1 MKFEFDDRDRE
12 SVLRDL
18 VDEDEEVRRLAVERV
33 SALPIDEAIPRL
45 VERIGDS
52 SWRVRKAAVERLVAC
67 SDTTQMVGAL
77 IVALGDGENTGRRN
91 SAVEALVD
99 CGSRAVPQLVAAM
112 ESPDSDVRKLV
123 VDALAGIGDPRSA
136 PALIELLG
144 DPDANV
150 RAAVSDALGAI
161 DGEDSARALQK
172 VATCEEEEQLVR
184 FSALHAMAALEV
196 PIRARELAPVLND
209 AVLRP
214 AGLALLGRVDDDEE
228 AVTVLLKSLASHSR
242 SVREAAIGSLLRT
255 LSGVDGARAE
265 VLAARI
271 REAAQ
276 ASPLVIGS
284 AVDRLTEA
292 NLPTRLLFL
301 QFLGLVRAE
310 EAVVPMLLAA
320 EDEALSQI
328 ALANLESLGELAERA
343 IEAAW
348 SDLDAN
354 ARTEACVLFGR
365 TGGEA
370 SAARLI
376 AALEDPS
383 PELRNAAAR
392 SIGQRGLT
400 GALPLLLH
408 RLKSAAE
415 DDDFESED
423 EIALLTEALIGLAR
437 PRSDSDPEITEN
449 AISLLTS
456 SVDGAAEAVRLAI
469 ATVIGRIGRQHD
481 AQVVEFLLKDPSPLV
496 RRAAVD
502 ALARLDPGTAAE
514 SLRLALAD
522 EASIVRIA
530 AAGALG
536 ASQSEGVIDI
546 LHCLADDEDPEVRAA
561 ALRSV
566 GSRFIASPDEKHR
579 SFVIELIDSALADE
593 AVVALAAIETL
604 KGMSGPIA
612 ERALQVLD
620 RAEPEL
626 VREAVRCVGAHGDAS
641 CVESLLPLVSHPDW
655 TVRAETIQ
663 VLADRGV
670 AKSVPPILR
679 RLEME
684 QDNFVRDTIMRA
696 LDRFEG

>member
-1 MKFEFDDRDRE
+1 MKFEFDNRDRK

-18 VDEDEEVRRLAVERV
+18 LDEDEEVRRLAVERV
-33 SALPIDEAIPRL
+33 AALPIDEAIPRL

-67 SDTTQMVGAL
+67 SETTRVVDAL

-91 SAVEALVD
+91 AAVEALAD

-112 ESPDSDVRKLV
+112 ESLDPDVRKLV

-136 PALIELLG
+136 PALIEVLD

-161 DGEDSARALQK
+161 GGEDAARALQK
-172 VATCEEEEQLVR
+172 VAIREGEEQLVR
-184 FSALHAMAALEV
+184 FSALHAMAALDV
-196 PIRARELAPVLND
+196 PIRARDLAPVLND

-214 AGLALLGRVDDDEE
+214 AGLALLGRVDDDE
-228 AVTVLLKSLASHSR
+228 AVTVLLKALSSHSR

-255 LSGVDGARAE
+255 LSGVDGAHSD
-265 VLAARI
+265 VLVARI

-276 ASPLVIGS
+276 ASPLVVGS
-284 AVDRLTEA
+284 AVDRLTDA
-292 NLPTRLLFL
+292 NLPTRLMFV

-320 EDEALSQI
+320 QDEALSQI
-328 ALANLESLGELAERA
+328 ALANLESLGELAETA
-343 IEAAW
+343 IDAAW
-348 SDLDAN
+348 SELDTD
-354 ARTEACVLFGR
+354 ARTEACVLYGR
-365 TGGEA
+365 MGEEA
-370 SAARLI
+370 SAARLL

-400 GALPLLLH
+400 GALPLLMH
-408 RLKSAAE
+408 RLESAAE
-415 DDDFESED
+415 DDDFESEE
-423 EIALLTEALIGLAR
+423 EIALLTEALVGLTK
-437 PRSDSDPEITEN
+437 PKPDSDPEITEH
-449 AISLLTS
+449 AISFLTS
-456 SVDGAAEAVRLAI
+456 SLEGAAEAVRLAI
-469 ATVIGRIGRQHD
+469 ATVIGRIGRHHD

-514 SLRLALAD
+514 SLRLAFAD

-536 ASQSEGVIDI
+536 ASQNEGVIDA
-546 LHCLADDEDPEVRAA
+546 LRCLADDEDPDVRAA
-561 ALRSV
+561 AVRSV
-566 GSRFIASPDEKHR
+566 GLRFIASRDEEHQ
-579 SFVIELIDSALADE
+579 SLVVELIDTALDDE
-593 AVVALAAIETL
+593 AVVALAAIDTL
-604 KGMSGPIA
+604 RDMGGPVA
-612 ERALQVLD
+612 EHALRILD

-626 VREAVRCVGAHGDAS
+626 VQEAVRCLGAHGDAS
-641 CVESLLPLVSHPDW
+641 CLESLLPLVSHPDW

-663 VLADRGV
+663 VLSDRGV
-670 AKSVPPILR
+670 AKGVPPILR
-679 RLEME
+679 RLEAE
-684 QDNFVRDTIMRA
+684 QDDFVRDTILRA

>member
-1 MKFEFDDRDRE
+1 MKFEFDNRDRE

-33 SALPIDEAIPRL
+33 AALPIDEAIRRL

-67 SDTTQMVGAL
+67 SETTQVVDAL
-77 IVALGDGENTGRRN
+77 IEALGDGENTGRRN
-91 SAVEALVD
+91 AAVEALVD

-112 ESPDSDVRKLV
+112 ESLDSDVRKLV

-136 PALIELLG
+136 PALIEMLG
-144 DPDANV
+144 DRDANV
-150 RAAVSDALGAI
+150 RAAVCDALGAI
-161 DGEDSARALQK
+161 DGGDAARALQQ
-172 VATCEEEEQLVR
+172 VAVREGEEQLVR

-196 PIRARELAPVLND
+196 PVRARDISPVLND
-209 AVLRP
+209 PVLRP
-214 AGLALLGRVDDDEE
+214 AGLALLGRVADDEAE
-228 AVTVLLKSLASHSR
+228 KVLLKALGSHSR

-255 LSGVDGARAE
+255 LSGVDGAQSDAL
-265 VLAARI
+265 VARI
-271 REAAQ
+271 CEAAQ
-276 ASPLVIGS
+276 ASPFVVGS
-284 AVDRLTEA
+284 AVDRLSEA
-292 NLPTRLLFL
+292 NLPTRLMLV
-301 QFLGLVRAE
+301 QFLGLVRAQ

-320 EDEALSQI
+320 QDEALSQI

-348 SDLDAN
+348 SELDSN

-365 TGGEA
+365 MGGEA
-370 SAARLI
+370 SAARLL
-376 AALEDPS
+376 AAIEDPS
-383 PELRNAAAR
+383 PELRNAAAK

-408 RLKSAAE
+408 RLESAAE
-415 DDDFESED
+415 DDDFESEE
-423 EIALLTEALIGLAR
+423 EIALLTEALIGLVKSK
-437 PRSDSDPEITEN
+437 PDSDPEITEQ

-456 SVDGAAEAVRLAI
+456 SLEGAAEAVRLAI
-469 ATVIGRIGRQHD
+469 ATVIGRIGRHHD

-502 ALARLDPGTAAE
+502 ALARLDPGAAAE

-522 EASIVRIA
+522 EASMVRIA

-536 ASQSEGVIDI
+536 ASPNEGVIEV
-546 LHCLADDEDPEVRAA
+546 LRCLADDEDPEVRAA

-566 GSRFIASPDEKHR
+566 GLRFVASPDEEHR
-579 SFVIELIDSALADE
+579 SLVTQLIDAALDDE
-593 AVVALAAIETL
+593 PAVALAAIDTL
-604 KGMSGPIA
+604 RDMGGPIA
-612 ERALQVLD
+612 ERALRMLD
-620 RAEPEL
+620 RTEPEL
-626 VREAVRCVGAHGDAS
+626 VQQAVRCIGEHGDPS
-641 CVESLLPLVSHPDW
+641 CFESLLPLVSHPDW

-663 VLADRGV
+663 VLSDRGV
-670 AKSVPPILR
+670 AKGVPAILR
-679 RLEME
+679 RLETE
-684 QDNFVRDTIMRA
+684 QDNFVRDTILRA

>member
-1 MKFEFDDRDRE
+1 MKFEFDNRDRE

-18 VDEDEEVRRLAVERV
+18 LDEDEEVRRLAVERV
-33 SALPIDEAIPRL
+33 EALPIEEAILHL

-52 SWRVRKAAVERLVAC
+52 SWRVRKAAVGRLVAC
-67 SDTTQMVGAL
+67 SETTQVVDAL
-77 IVALGDGENTGRRN
+77 IVALGDGDNTGRRN
-91 SAVEALVD
+91 SAVEALVE

-112 ESPDSDVRKLV
+112 ESLDSDVRKLV

-136 PALIELLG
+136 PALIEMFG
-144 DPDANV
+144 DRDANV
-150 RAAVSDALGAI
+150 RAAVCDALGAI
-161 DGEDSARALQK
+161 GGQDAARALQD
-172 VATCEEEEQLVR
+172 VAIRESEEQLVR

-196 PIRARELAPVLND
+196 PIRACDLAPVLND

-214 AGLALLGRVDDDEE
+214 AGLALLGRMDDDE
-228 AVTVLLKSLASHSR
+228 AVTVLLKALSSDSR
-242 SVREAAIGSLLRT
+242 SVREAAIGSLLRA
-255 LSGVDGARAE
+255 LSGVDGARSD
-265 VLAARI
+265 VLVAGI
-271 REAAQ
+271 CEAAQ
-276 ASPLVIGS
+276 ASPLVVGS

-292 NLPTRLLFL
+292 NLPTRLMLL

-320 EDEALSQI
+320 QDEALSQI
-328 ALANLESLGELAERA
+328 ALANLESLGELAETA
-343 IEAAW
+343 IDAAW
-348 SDLDAN
+348 SELDTS

-365 TGGEA
+365 IGEEA
-370 SAARLI
+370 SAARLL

-408 RLKSAAE
+408 RLESAAE
-415 DDDFESED
+415 DDDFESE
-423 EIALLTEALIGLAR
+423 EEMALLTEALIGLAK
-437 PRSDSDPEITEN
+437 PKPDSDPEIAEH

-456 SVDGAAEAVRLAI
+456 SLEGAAEAVRLSI
-469 ATVIGRIGRQHD
+469 ATVIGRIGRHHD

-502 ALARLDPGTAAE
+502 ALARLEPGTAAE

-536 ASQSEGVIDI
+536 ASQNEGVIDF
-546 LHCLADDEDPEVRAA
+546 LRCLADDEDPDVRAA
-561 ALRSV
+561 AVRSV
-566 GSRFIASPDEKHR
+566 GLRFIASPDEEQQ
-579 SFVIELIDSALADE
+579 SLVIKLIDAALDDE
-593 AVVALAAIETL
+593 PAVALAAIGTL
-604 KGMSGPIA
+604 RDMGGPIA
-612 ERALQVLD
+612 ERALGVLD

-626 VREAVRCVGAHGDAS
+626 VQEAVRCIGAHGGS
-641 CVESLLPLVSHPDW
+641 ECFESLLPLVSHPDW

-663 VLADRGV
+663 VLSDRGV
-670 AKSVPPILR
+670 VKGVPAILR

-684 QDNFVRDTIMRA
+684 QDIFVRDTILRA